1 MVQDLKRN
9 YLQENCKMKS
19 TSPLLKLEWQKR
31 QNGCILRAKSFKCN
45 FTHNVRNLCYV
56 D

>member
-19 TSPLLKLEWQKR
+19 TSPLLRLVMANDRMDVSSVQ
-31 QNGCILRAKSFKCN
+31 CN